1 MIDPSQGLDGVA
13 DVAFANGKVAAAK
26 KDIAPG
32 DGSDVRDVGGKI
44 VSPGFIDL
52 HTHVCWGG
60 TLLGVDAGGIAHAS
74 GVATFVDAGS
84 AGSGNSAGFLKH
96 VIEPSEP
103 RILAACRHRT
113 PEQSGPAAD
122 H

>member
-60 TLLGVDAGGIAHAS
+60 TSLGVDAGGIAHAS